1 MLDIVVSLIP
11 IFILIFLG
19 LFLRMWRPL
28 DARFWATADRLTY
41 YVFFP
46 VLLFVS
52 IAKSDLADM
61 PVSAGIGLPV
71 VTLLLVSGVL
81 LYLRS
86 RLGFKGP
93 VFASVI
99 QGSIRTNTYVALA
112 AALAVYG
119 EEALP
124 AVALGIIAFIPLVN
138 LVSVLV
144 HVRYGSGKKHGVRS
158 ALTEIGTN
166 PLIIACAIG
175 IFCNQTDVVLPEIV
189 DTTLELLG
197 RAALPMG
204 LLSVGAALEFATIK
218 RSVKAL
224 VLASAIKLAILPA
237 LLLVAMSNADLEGA
251 PAGVLLLFAAAPTS
265 VSSFVLARH
274 MGGDYKLMAS
284 MISVQVLV
292 AMVTLPLW
300 LWAASYVV

>member
-1 MLDIVVSLIP
+1 MLDIVASLVP
-11 IFILIFLG
+11 IFVLILLG
-19 LFLRMWRPL
+19 LFLRLWRPL
-28 DARFWATADRLTY
+28 DAKFWAAADRLTY

-52 IAKSDLADM
+52 IAKADLTDM
-61 PVSAGIGLPV
+61 PVSAGIGLPIM
-71 VTLLLVSGVL
+71 TLLIVSGAL
-81 LYLRS
+81 LFLRP

-93 VFASVI
+93 AFASVF
-99 QGSIRTNTYVALA
+99 QGSVRTNTYVALA

-124 AVALGIIAFIPLVN
+124 AVALGIIAFIPFVN
-138 LVSVLV
+138 LASVLV
-144 HVRYGSGKKHGVRS
+144 HLRYGSGKKSSLRT
-158 ALTEIGTN
+158 ALVEIVTN
-166 PLIIACAIG
+166 PLIIACVLG
-175 IFCNQTDVVLPEIV
+175 IVINLADVVLPDLL
-189 DTTLELLG
+189 DTTLEMLG

-204 LLSVGAALEFATIK
+204 LLSVGAALEFASLR

-224 VLASAIKLAILPA
+224 AVASVVKLAVLPA
-237 LLLVAMSNADLEGA
+237 LLLIGMSNADLEGA

-274 MGGDYKLMAS
+274 MGGDYKLMAAL
-284 MISVQVLV
+284 ITVQVLLSM
-292 AMVTLPLW
+292 ATLPLW

>member
-1 MLDIVVSLIP
+1 MLDIVVSLVP
-11 IFILIFLG
+11 IFALILLG
-19 LFLRMWRPL
+19 QFLRLWRPL
-28 DARFWATADRLTY
+28 DARFWAAADRLTY

-46 VLLFVS
+46 ILLFVS
-52 IAKSDLADM
+52 IAKADLADM

-71 VTLLLVSGVL
+71 VTLLLVTGGL
-81 LYLRS
+81 LFLRP
-86 RLGFKGP
+86 RLRFKGP
-93 VFASVI
+93 AFASVM
-99 QGSIRTNTYVALA
+99 QGSIRTNTYIALA

-124 AVALGIIAFIPLVN
+124 AVALGIIAFVPFVN

-144 HVRYGSGKKHGVRS
+144 HVRYGSGKSGRARS
-158 ALTEIGTN
+158 ALFEIATN
-166 PLIIACAIG
+166 PLILACIAGIACNLA
-175 IFCNQTDVVLPEIV
+175 DVVLPELV

-204 LLSVGAALEFATIK
+204 LLSVGAALEFASVK
-218 RSVKAL
+218 RSAKAL
-224 VLASAIKLAILPA
+224 VVASAIKLAVLPA
-237 LLLVAMSNADLEGA
+237 ILLVAMSNADLGGV

-284 MISVQVLV
+284 LITVQVLCGM
-292 AMVTLPLW
+292 ATLPVWLW
-300 LWAASYVV
+300 LASFVV